1 VATIDQI
8 RAAIRTRLKTIPDL
22 RVPDRVPDTIDPDAA
37 VVRYAGTT
45 FDTTMSRGS
54 DDQTY
59 IIQMFTSKAS
69 DRGQDALYEYCE
81 GSGER
86 SVKAAFEADPTLDDL
101 VMHADVTEV
110 REPGKAEP
118 GGVDMYSAEIVVM
131 VCVRP

>member
-1 VATIDQI
+1 MATIDQI
-8 RAAIRTRLKTIPDL
+8 RAAIRTRLKTISDL

-59 IIQMFTSKAS
+59 IIQVFTSKAS

-81 GSGER
+81 GSGDR
-86 SVKAAFEADPTLDDL
+86 SVKVAVEADPTLGDL

-110 REPGKAEP
+110 REPGTAAP
-118 GGVDMYSAEIVVM
+118 GSVDMYSVEIVVM
-131 VCVRP
+131 VCVQP